1 MEINLG
7 NAAKH
12 FYSTHSLEMVYFEAV
27 ANSIDAKSTRIDIR
41 INIEDFNKPETLLI
55 EIADNGQGFNE
66 HNFGKFSK
74 LLEIDDEKHKGTGRL
89 VYLHYFDEI
98 IVNSEFENHRR
109 NFKFTES
116 WRGESTLVDYENKS
130 NSTTLKFSDYS
141 KKSIKQYDYLKPASI
156 KNGLELHFFPL
167 FHSLKIGGVDLII
180 SITLQTAN
188 ENPEHDFFNDTK
200 EISVKDLPDLQI
212 TKFDAE
218 SLDMFQK
225 MEMHYSIRHEF
236 KRTSIITA
244 VCADGRTIPID
255 IIPNEN
261 IPAGYEIIFLLYS
274 DYFTGRVNSLR
285 DKLDIGDYELKSL
298 KRLFTKNIA
307 RILNDQIPYIKE
319 RNEEVSENLTNKYPH
334 LQGYFE
340 KESAGLIDQSKSI
353 DTAQKKFFQ
362 AQKEILEA
370 TTLTEMQY
378 QKSLE
383 ISSRLLME
391 YVIYRTKIINKLKE
405 VDKDHTEADIHKII
419 VPMKQTLHQSNFM
432 NDIYMNNAWL
442 LDDKYMTYTTIL
454 SDEEMDKLVSEIA
467 LDEENVE
474 KDDTRPDIAI
484 IFSNDPK
491 TQKKV
496 DVVIIELKKLKLK
509 LAKREE
515 IISQLRQRA
524 RKLLKYYP
532 NCIQRIWFYGI
543 VDIDREFRKSL
554 KEDGYTELFST
565 DQLFYKEQPIIV
577 EDENSPILTGI
588 YILSFDAFLKD
599 AESRNSTFLN
609 ILKEGMKRKYEDEPE
624 TNNEPQV

>member
-27 ANSIDAKSTRIDIR
+27 ANSIDAKSTRIEIR

-55 EIADNGQGFNE
+55 EIADNGEGFNE
-66 HNFGKFSK
+66 HNFSKFSK

-89 VYLHYFDEI
+89 VYLHYFNKI
-98 IVNSEFENHRR
+98 SVNSVFENHRR
-109 NFKFTES
+109 TFIFAES
-116 WRGESTLVDYENKS
+116 WRGENTLVDYKAKS
-130 NSTTLKFSDYS
+130 NSTILQFLNYS
-141 KKSIKQYDYLKPASI
+141 KKTIKQYDYLKPESI
-156 KNGLELHFFPL
+156 KKALELHFFPL
-167 FHSLKIGGVDLII
+167 FHSLKINGVDLTI

-200 EISVKDLPDLQI
+200 EISVKDLPDLEI

-218 SLDMFQK
+218 SLDMFQEI
-225 MEMHYSIRHEF
+225 EMHYSIRHEF

-244 VCADGRTIPID
+244 VCADGRTIPLD
-255 IIPNEN
+255 IIPSEN

-274 DYFTGRVNSLR
+274 DYFTGKVNSSR
-285 DKLDIGDYELKSL
+285 DKLDIEDYELRTL

-319 RNEEVSENLTNKYPH
+319 RNEEISENLTNRYPH

-340 KESAGLIDQSKSI
+340 KESAGLIDQNKSLDI
-353 DTAQKKFFQ
+353 AQKRFFQ

-370 TTLTEMQY
+370 TTLSEKQY

-405 VDKDHTEADIHKII
+405 IDKNNAEADIHKII

-484 IFSNDPK
+484 IFSNDPNK
-491 TQKKV
+491 QAKV
-496 DVVIIELKKLKLK
+496 DVVIIELKKLGLK
-509 LAKREE
+509 LARKEE
-515 IISQLRQRA
+515 IISQLKQRA

-532 NCIQRIWFYGI
+532 NRIQRIWFYGI
-543 VDIDREFRKSL
+543 VDIDKELRDSL
-554 KEDGYTELFST
+554 KEERYTALFST
-565 DQLFYKEQPIIV
+565 DQLYYKEQPIIV
-577 EDENSPILTGI
+577 DENEILAGI

-599 AESRNSTFLN
+599 AERRNSTFLN
-609 ILKEGMKRKYEDEPE
+609 ILKEGMKRKYEEEPE
-624 TNNEPQV
+624 TNNGA